1 MTRLSAFLTALILL
15 ASGAAAAPV
24 DKKQS
29 FLNEKQEIIVLSL
42 ERTRSAHFDY
52 QRTLKMGEDRL
63 RKQHEAF
70 KVAGSTP
77 PTALDADV
85 QELRMET
92 QKLRLRRAR
101 GRDVVGNPDV
111 EKLIDRYWDDYL
123 VGLEKLQNDVLVHKR
138 VGTPEGQLY
147 WDVMKRYAELRARTE
162 EKLIYNTPPGQSSLD
177 EILVKNEWK
186 LLKNVER
193 GGVKTR
199 NPVKCV
205 VAPDEH
211 PRQINV
217 DAAPFFHSQGMLPTA
232 SPLGTG
238 AFFIP
243 AGCRTVTKRESGVK
257 LVLRVSKGKGVVY
270 VGSSEKELSYGYF
283 PIPPDSG
290 YYIENVAAE
299 PLDIEYVVL
308 NAN

>member
-1 MTRLSAFLTALILL
+1 MTRLLTLFAALSLL
-15 ASGAAAAPV
+15 AATAAALPAERHS
-24 DKKQS
+24 S
-29 FLNEKQEIIVLSL
+29 FVNEKQEIIDLAL

-63 RKQHEAF
+63 RKLHEAF
-70 KVAGSTP
+70 KVSGSTP
-77 PTALDADV
+77 PTALDDDV

-101 GRDVVGNPDV
+101 GRDVAGNPEV
-111 EKLIDRYWDDYL
+111 EKLIDRYWDEYL
-123 VGLEKLQNDVLVHKR
+123 VGFEKLQNDVLVHKR
-138 VGTPEGQLY
+138 VGTPESQLY

-162 EKLIYNTPPGQSSLD
+162 EKLIYNTPSGQSSLD
-177 EILVKNEWK
+177 EVLVKNEWK

-193 GGVKTR
+193 GGAKTR

-211 PRQINV
+211 PRQILV
-217 DAAPFFHSQGMLPTA
+217 DAAPFFQSQGMLPTA

-243 AGCRTVTKRESGVK
+243 PGCRTVTKRESGVK

-290 YYIENVAAE
+290 YYIENIGPE

-308 NAN
+308 SAN